1 MAAWIEP
8 MTETVEGV
16 WKEVYYKPAQEAK
29 QKIPETMDSRATKK
43 EALHL

>member
-1 MAAWIEP
+1 

-29 QKIPETMDSRATKK
+29 QKVTETNGFRATKK
-43 EALHL
+43 EVLHL